1 MRTVWE
7 LHMKRYW
14 LTLAGPILLSGC
26 LGVDPSSS
34 PKDSFTVPVA
44 FNEVVN
50 RAQAQAK
57 ECWSADGEFPVK
69 FSIDSASGSARVWV
83 TGILGS
89 TPYAQVDIRAIGE
102 RSTEVVAMVSGINM
116 WNRAS
121 LAALHEVMQF
131 GVPTCTSYMPRAT
144 PR

>member
-1 MRTVWE
+1 
-7 LHMKRYW
+7 MKRHW
-14 LTLAGPILLSGC
+14 FALISPILLTGC
-26 LGVDPSSS
+26 LGVNPTSS
-34 PKDSFTVPVA
+34 PKDSFTVPVS
-44 FNEVVN
+44 FQEVFD
-50 RAQAQAK
+50 RAKAQAQ
-57 ECWSADGEFPVK
+57 ECWSAGGEFPVK
-69 FSIDSASGSARVWV
+69 VSIDQGSGSARVWV

-89 TPYAQVDIRAIGE
+89 TPYAQVDIRALGD

-131 GVPTCTSYMPRAT
+131 GVPTCSSYMPRAT

>member
-1 MRTVWE
+1 
-7 LHMKRYW
+7 MKRHW
-14 LTLAGPILLSGC
+14 LTLICPILLGGC
-26 LGVDPSSS
+26 LGINPTSS

-44 FNEVVN
+44 FQEVFA

-69 FSIDSASGSARVWV
+69 SSIDQASGSARVWV
-83 TGILGS
+83 TGVLGS
-89 TPYAQVDIRAIGE
+89 TPYAQVDMRSLGE
-102 RSTEVVAMVSGINM
+102 RNTEVVATVMGVNM

-121 LAALHEVMQF
+121 LSALHEVMQF
-131 GVPTCTSYMPRAT
+131 GVPTCSSYMPRAV

>member
-1 MRTVWE
+1 
-7 LHMKRYW
+7 MKRYW
-14 LTLAGPILLSGC
+14 LALTGPILLSGC
-26 LGVDPSSS
+26 LGLDPKSS

-44 FNEVVN
+44 FQEVVA
-50 RAQAQAK
+50 RARGQAK

-69 FSIDSASGSARVWV
+69 SSIDTASGTARVWV

-89 TPYAQVDIRAIGE
+89 TPYAQIDIRAVGD

>member
-1 MRTVWE
+1 
-7 LHMKRYW
+7 MKRHW
-14 LTLAGPILLSGC
+14 LTLIGPIVLSGC
-26 LGVDPSSS
+26 LGIDASSS
-34 PKDSFTVPVA
+34 PKDSFTVPVS
-44 FNEVVN
+44 FQEVFA

-69 FSIDSASGSARVWV
+69 SSIDQASGTARVWV

-89 TPYAQVDIRAIGE
+89 TPYAQVDIRALGE
-102 RSTEVVAMVSGINM
+102 RNTEVVAMVMGMNM

-121 LAALHEVMQF
+121 LSALHEVMQF
-131 GVPTCTSYMPRAT
+131 GVPTCSSYMPRAT

>member
-1 MRTVWE
+1 
-7 LHMKRYW
+7 MKRYW
-14 LTLAGPILLSGC
+14 LALTGPILLSGC
-26 LGVDPSSS
+26 LGLDPKSS

-44 FNEVVN
+44 FLEVVA
-50 RAQAQAK
+50 RAQGQAK
-57 ECWSADGEFPVK
+57 ECWSAEGEFPVK
-69 FSIDSASGSARVWV
+69 SSIDTASGTARVWV

-89 TPYAQVDIRAIGE
+89 TPYAQVDIRALGD

>member
-1 MRTVWE
+1 
-7 LHMKRYW
+7 MKRHW
-14 LTLAGPILLSGC
+14 LTLIGPIVLSGC
-26 LGVDPSSS
+26 LGIDASSS
-34 PKDSFTVPVA
+34 PKDSFAVPVS
-44 FNEVVN
+44 FQEVFA

-69 FSIDSASGSARVWV
+69 SSIDHASGTARVWV

-89 TPYAQVDIRAIGE
+89 TPYAQVDIRALGE
-102 RSTEVVAMVSGINM
+102 RNTEVVAMVMGMNM

-121 LAALHEVMQF
+121 LSALHEVMQF
-131 GVPTCTSYMPRAT
+131 GVPTCSSYMPRAT